1 MTNPEDPEVEFTIE
15 DALRVFEERD
25 DPKEPFTS
33 VQAAERMGCART
45 TARDLLEEL
54 VEDGEL
60 RSKKTGARGRVY
72 WR

>member
-1 MTNPEDPEVEFTIE
+1 MSGPEKEYTVE

-25 DPKEPFTS
+25 DPKEPFTA
-33 VQAAERMGCART
+33 VQVGEKMGCARR

-60 RSKKTGARGRVY
+60 RTKKTGARGRVY